1 MFSKLRQQIVKRKG
15 ILQNN
20 IPVISK
26 KPIEIIGSSA
36 MWPPTS
42 SSLPSMI
49 SSVMSEKSS
58 KSWTT
63 LWHFSGCWKMT
74 RMLRFLLLYE
84 VRPFKKRTS
93 RRGNLPF
100 FFYSRRQHGFLRC
113 KVRCAYCARLWQET
127 HKTLV
132 RNQLEGFM
140 PLLRQRYY

>member
-1 MFSKLRQQIVKRKG
+1 MLDVVKTKIANREEKRNFVE
-15 ILQNN
+15 QH
-20 IPVISK
+20 SCDFK
-26 KPIEIIGSSA
+26 KPIEIIGSSSSSA
-36 MWPPTS
+36 MWPPTSSS

-100 FFYSRRQHGFLRC
+100 FFFIVVGSMDFFGV
-113 KVRCAYCARLWQET
+113 K
-127 HKTLV
+127 
-132 RNQLEGFM
+132 LEM
-140 PLLRQRYY
+140 CLLC

>member
-1 MFSKLRQQIVKRKG
+1 MLDVVKTKIANREEKRNFVK
-15 ILQNN
+15 QH
-20 IPVISK
+20 SCDFK
-26 KPIEIIGSSA
+26 KKKTIEIIGSSA

-100 FFYSRRQHGFLRC
+100 FFFIVVGSMDFFGV
-113 KVRCAYCARLWQET
+113 K
-127 HKTLV
+127 
-132 RNQLEGFM
+132 LEM
-140 PLLRQRYY
+140 CLLC